1 MKSLIRSALPL
12 TWASLVRPDPGA
24 TTASRLGRA
33 LTWNVIG
40 ALCSSASNFVL
51 MLAAA
56 RMLGRE
62 QFGEYGMIQS
72 TALTVSGVAQL
83 AIGYT
88 ATRYVSE
95 FRASDKA
102 RAGRVI
108 ALCSAVGIATA
119 AIATATLVLAAP
131 WIATETLKAPQL
143 TTGLVLS
150 SALVCFATMGGY
162 QTGVLAGLESYD
174 AIARGLM
181 LSSAMNLA
189 AALAGALSF
198 GLLGLL
204 AGTGVGAA
212 LQWLIFRRL
221 VVARC
226 RENGIRISYAGM
238 FRDRAIVFRF
248 ALPASIGGLIA
259 MPAAWLANACL
270 ARQAAGFSELGLY
283 SAAMSLRS
291 LVLFLPLLLNQV
303 TMSFLNHERGRQRPG
318 SYRRIFYYNLG
329 ITGGLL
335 FASVA
340 VVSLIGPWVL
350 ALFGR
355 SFTAGYAVTIVVLI
369 GTAFE
374 GIMQAPYQLIQT
386 HERMWLSVAFVT
398 LPRDVSRVVLAS
410 MLAPAM
416 GAMGLATASAI
427 ASAIALCA
435 TVVLASAIGFETPA
449 PKLACA

>member
-1 MKSLIRSALPL
+1 MKFLMWSSLIG
-12 TWASLVRPDPGA
+12 PDSGA

-40 ALCSSASNFVL
+40 ALCASASNFVL
-51 MLAAA
+51 MLIAA

-88 ATRYVSE
+88 ATRYVAE
-95 FRASDKA
+95 FRASDKE

-108 ALCSAVGIATA
+108 GLCSAVGIVTA
-119 AIATATLVLAAP
+119 AIATATLVVAAG

-143 TTGLVLS
+143 TTGLILS

-174 AIARGLM
+174 ALARGLM
-181 LSSAMNLA
+181 LSSVLNLA
-189 AALAGALSF
+189 VAVTGAIAF

-204 AGTGVGAA
+204 AGAGVGSA

-226 RENGIRISYAGM
+226 RENGIRISYDGM
-238 FRDRAIVFRF
+238 FRERAIVFRF

-259 MPAAWLANACL
+259 MPAVWLANACL
-270 ARQAAGFSELGLY
+270 ARQPAGFSELGLY
-283 SAAMSLRS
+283 SAAMSVRS

-303 TMSFLNHERGRQRPG
+303 TMSFLNHERGRQRAG

-329 ITGGLL
+329 ITAGLL
-335 FASVA
+335 LASVA
-340 VVSLIGPWVL
+340 VVSVIGPWVL

-355 SFTAGYAVTIVVLI
+355 SFSAGYAVTVIVII
-369 GTAFE
+369 GTAFD

-398 LPRDVSRVVLAS
+398 VPRDVSRVVLAS
-410 MLAPAM
+410 MLAPTM
-416 GAMGLATASAI
+416 GAIGLAIASAI
-427 ASAIALCA
+427 ASAIALCT
-435 TVVLASAIGFETPA
+435 TVVLASAIGFQTPA